1 MNTQKNLINLTNYVH
16 ELAFES
22 YQELGP
28 GFKEDTFQKALAIS
42 FRHAG
47 IEYLKETNIEV
58 FFKKESLGVFR
69 LDFVIAPQKIGSLK
83 LTNPVIIETK
93 VASGIK
99 NDARLQ
105 LKNYLLSVPL
115 NNAPAINKAKD
126 GIILN
131 WRNNLDA
138 LESLEREHIDI
149 ELWSMGSAKTLKR
162 IYSNEADKEK

>member
-1 MNTQKNLINLTNYVH
+1 MNTKKNLIKLTEFIH

-42 FRHAG
+42 FRHTG
-47 IEYLKETNIEV
+47 VQYLKETNIEV

-69 LDFVIAPQKIGSLK
+69 LDFVILPQKIGNWRLSDS
-83 LTNPVIIETK
+83 VIIETK

-115 NNAPAINKAKD
+115 NNASTLNKARD

-138 LESLEREHIDI
+138 LDTLEDEHIDI
-149 ELWSMGSAKTLKR
+149 ELWSMSSANDMKLIHKNT
-162 IYSNEADKEK
+162 EVED

>member
-1 MNTQKNLINLTNYVH
+1 MNTKKNLIKLTEFIH
-16 ELAFES
+16 DLAFES

-42 FRHAG
+42 FRHTG
-47 IEYLKETNIEV
+47 VQYLKETNIEV

-69 LDFVIAPQKIGSLK
+69 LDFVILPQKIGNWRLSDS
-83 LTNPVIIETK
+83 VIIETK

-115 NNAPAINKAKD
+115 NNASTLNKARD

-138 LESLEREHIDI
+138 LDTLEDEHIDI
-149 ELWSMGSAKTLKR
+149 ELWTMSSANDMKLIHKNT
-162 IYSNEADKEK
+162 EVED

>member
-1 MNTQKNLINLTNYVH
+1 MNTKKSLVNLTNYIH
-16 ELAFES
+16 ELAFDS

-58 FFKKESLGVFR
+58 FFKKESLGIFR
-69 LDFVIAPQKIGSLK
+69 LDFVVLAQKNNDWK
-83 LTNPVIIETK
+83 LSEPVIIETK

-115 NNAPAINKAKD
+115 NNATAVNKAKD

-138 LESLEREHIDI
+138 SEEVQGEHVDI
-149 ELWSMGSAKTLKR
+149 ELWSLGS
-162 IYSNEADKEK
+162 DKEMKLIHQNAKDVE

>member
-1 MNTQKNLINLTNYVH
+1 MNTKKNLIKLTEFIH

-42 FRHAG
+42 FRHTVVQ
-47 IEYLKETNIEV
+47 YLKETNIEV

-69 LDFVIAPQKIGSLK
+69 LDFVILPQKIGNWRLSDS
-83 LTNPVIIETK
+83 VIIETK

-115 NNAPAINKAKD
+115 NNASTLNKARD

-138 LESLEREHIDI
+138 LDTLEDEHIDI
-149 ELWSMGSAKTLKR
+149 ELWTMSSANDMKLIHKNT
-162 IYSNEADKEK
+162 EVED

>member
-1 MNTQKNLINLTNYVH
+1 MNTKTNLVKLANRVR

-22 YQELGP
+22 YQALGP

-58 FFKKESLGVFR
+58 FFKEESLGVFR
-69 LDFVIAPQKIGSLK
+69 LDFVVLPQKIEDCRISS
-83 LTNPVIIETK
+83 PVVIETK
-93 VASGIK
+93 VAPSIK

-105 LKNYLLSVPL
+105 LKNYLLSLPL
-115 NNAPAINKAKD
+115 NNAAAVNKARD

-131 WRNNLDA
+131 WQNNLDA
-138 LESLEREHIDI
+138 MESVSQDNLDI
-149 ELWSMGSAKTLKR
+149 EMWTMGNNKEIKN
-162 IYSNEADKEK
+162 IYTSGPI

>member
-1 MNTQKNLINLTNYVH
+1 MNTKKNLVKLTDFIH

-42 FRHAG
+42 FRHTG
-47 IEYLKETNIEV
+47 VQYLKETNIEV

-69 LDFVIAPQKIGSLK
+69 LDFVILPQKIGNWRLSDS
-83 LTNPVIIETK
+83 VIIETK

-115 NNAPAINKAKD
+115 NNASTLNKARD

-131 WRNNLDA
+131 WRNNLGA
-138 LESLEREHIDI
+138 LDTLEDEHIDI
-149 ELWSMGSAKTLKR
+149 ELWTMSSANDMKLIHKNT
-162 IYSNEADKEK
+162 EVED

>member
-1 MNTQKNLINLTNYVH
+1 MNTKKNLVKLTDFIH

-42 FRHAG
+42 FRHTG
-47 IEYLKETNIEV
+47 VQYLKETNIEV

-69 LDFVIAPQKIGSLK
+69 LDFVILPQKIGNWRLSDS
-83 LTNPVIIETK
+83 VIIETK

-115 NNAPAINKAKD
+115 NNASTLNKARD

-138 LESLEREHIDI
+138 LDTLEDEHIDI
-149 ELWSMGSAKTLKR
+149 ELWSMSSANDMKLIHKNT
-162 IYSNEADKEK
+162 EVED

>member
-1 MNTQKNLINLTNYVH
+1 MNTKKSLVNLTNYIH

-58 FFKKESLGVFR
+58 FFKKESLGIFR
-69 LDFVIAPQKIGSLK
+69 LDFVVLAQKNNDWK
-83 LTNPVIIETK
+83 LSEPVIIETK

-115 NNAPAINKAKD
+115 NNATAVNKAKD

-131 WRNNLDA
+131 
-138 LESLEREHIDI
+138 
-149 ELWSMGSAKTLKR
+149 
-162 IYSNEADKEK
+162 

>member
-1 MNTQKNLINLTNYVH
+1 MNTKKNLLKLTSLIH

-47 IEYLKETNIEV
+47 VEYLKETNIEV
-58 FFKKESLGVFR
+58 FFKKESLGIFR
-69 LDFVIAPQKIGSLK
+69 LDFVVLAQKNNDWK
-83 LTNPVIIETK
+83 LSEPVIIETK

-115 NNAPAINKAKD
+115 NNATAVNKAKD

-138 LESLEREHIDI
+138 SEEVQGEHVDI
-149 ELWSMGSAKTLKR
+149 ELWSLGS
-162 IYSNEADKEK
+162 DKEMKLIHQNAKDVE

>member
-1 MNTQKNLINLTNYVH
+1 M
-16 ELAFES
+16 
-22 YQELGP
+22 
-28 GFKEDTFQKALAIS
+28 
-42 FRHAG
+42 
-47 IEYLKETNIEV
+47 
-58 FFKKESLGVFR
+58 
-69 LDFVIAPQKIGSLK
+69 
-83 LTNPVIIETK
+83 IIETK

-149 ELWSMGSAKTLKR
+149 ELWSK
-162 IYSNEADKEK
+162 Y

>member
-1 MNTQKNLINLTNYVH
+1 MNTKKNLIKLTEFIH

-42 FRHAG
+42 FRHTG
-47 IEYLKETNIEV
+47 VQYLKETNIEV

-69 LDFVIAPQKIGSLK
+69 LDFVILPQKIGNWRLSDS
-83 LTNPVIIETK
+83 VIIETK

-115 NNAPAINKAKD
+115 NNASTLNKARD

-138 LESLEREHIDI
+138 LDTLEDEHIDI
-149 ELWSMGSAKTLKR
+149 ELWTMSSANDMKLIHKNT
-162 IYSNEADKEK
+162 EVED

>member
-1 MNTQKNLINLTNYVH
+1 MNTKKSLVNLTNYIH

-58 FFKKESLGVFR
+58 FFKKESLGIFR
-69 LDFVIAPQKIGSLK
+69 LDFVVLAQKNNDWK
-83 LTNPVIIETK
+83 LSEPVIIETK

-115 NNAPAINKAKD
+115 NNATAVNKAKD

-138 LESLEREHIDI
+138 SEEVQGEHVDI
-149 ELWSMGSAKTLKR
+149 ELWSLGS
-162 IYSNEADKEK
+162 DKEMKLIHQNAKDVE